1 MAGELGQL
9 RLPQLL
15 CVPGSL
21 DKLHMIACCAKW
33 PLHGLKQWMDNY
45 LVEVCVSKDLTI
57 FPCGVFEGSSCWFA
71 EFKKNVLKLGV
82 FQACLKG
89 SFEKSLSV
97 LNYTQQKGS

>member
-1 MAGELGQL
+1 MHLAWWLESSGSCAC
-9 RLPQLL
+9 PQLL

-33 PLHGLKQWMDNY
+33 PLHGLEQWMDNY

-71 EFKKNVLKLGV
+71 EGF
-82 FQACLKG
+82 F
-89 SFEKSLSV
+89 FF
-97 LNYTQQKGS
+97 